1 MPQATSWAQVAL
13 KPILALLFPAL
24 VSRPFVLYSPRSCL
38 AAHAVP
44 PLPVCRRYGVC
55 SARSAPA
62 PDDRAGRGSGLRTAG
77 LISFRSTQLF
87 TAGRQRYRAFHP
99 TVDRFSFVL
108 LSGVVGLGHVLGD
121 RLGSSFE
128 AARPPFFQARSLS
141 LHPFR
146 QSGCSSGAI
155 RVPTSQPS
163 LSLNVRLGLRFD
175 VCRFFPILLCSS
187 CCTRLAWQAH
197 ERASSRGGSW
207 Q

>member
-24 VSRPFVLYSPRSCL
+24 VSRPFVVYSPRSCL

-108 LSGVVGLGHVLGD
+108 LSGVVGLGHVWATAWGRVLRQLG
-121 RLGSSFE
+121 
-128 AARPPFFQARSLS
+128 RP
-141 LHPFR
+141 
-146 QSGCSSGAI
+146 
-155 RVPTSQPS
+155 
-163 LSLNVRLGLRFD
+163 
-175 VCRFFPILLCSS
+175 
-187 CCTRLAWQAH
+187 
-197 ERASSRGGSW
+197 SSRHVRCHSIPFASLAVRPGRFASQLLSHHSRLTSGLV
-207 Q
+207 